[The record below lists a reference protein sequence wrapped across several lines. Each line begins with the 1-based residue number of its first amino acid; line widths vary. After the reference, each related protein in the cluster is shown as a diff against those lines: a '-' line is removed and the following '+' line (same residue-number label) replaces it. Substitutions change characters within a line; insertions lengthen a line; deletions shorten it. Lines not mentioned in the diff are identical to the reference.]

1 MRKAKDDRIKITTHH
16 FRISIEEEDD
26 DQDDKGEKTLRDL
39 VEVASALAERRISIK
54 IEADTETS
62 LATDSRNILDHPLS
76 QSHASTGDQKE
87 KSRESSSVPRFER
100 GLRTPR
106 GSVKRKED
114 DGFEEKPEI
123 DAFEGAGDSG
133 GSKVRD
139 DPGNRS
145 EIEEFEDASR
155 SGAAGQARIEGRGAE
170 TLVEAVVPIEDRPS
184 DAGIRPMTSAGR
196 NLAGF
201 HGGNLVD
208 LPSSRKHAAGATS
221 CRNASSNQRFAR
233 WPSSASHH
241 PSDAGYNRD
250 QLVKSD
256 DTVSFDKNDSKKAH
270 AAAKW
275 PDAFGTFQQVDAK
288 QARRFSSSDQA
299 KLRFWNF
306 METNDAE
313 SHAKLFEDASE
324 AAGSSKPLTED
335 GKKIPANQAE
345 QRFRDSDTEPKKTGP
360 KSSKETSSS
369 LQSEETAKVPVI
381 SKIQVEQSTMLA
393 YQTNVTPQTT
403 PLLIRRYLRTES
415 EKLSSLD
422 LGESLKK
429 QDSLGTENT
438 KLPSTSMDDASQ
450 VRSKRRQTLPTLDT
464 CQSPSKTPKTPSYG
478 DILSG
483 TSVNPIRRSS
493 IASAAICSSLVPSL
507 AGACP
512 VIPDCLLPA
521 GEESAATNDHPV
533 ESPAKTGGGL
543 RLKLPFLRLHIPE
556 HQHPTSWED
565 DSNGHH
571 SHTHHHDHHHHHHVF
586 PHFHVPTITF
596 TATGGDGE
604 SGRKFNFGIRRHSQ
618 TTLHRTDSMV
628 SLCYRSLASYI
639 TDDNLAGLQNFLENK
654 RVQVDDRDENGSTAL
669 ILAATKGK
677 IHIVRELINHGADVN
692 AEDGDNWTAL
702 LCAAKEGHTDVCLEL
717 LEHGA
722 DLEHR
727 DMGGWTALMWA
738 TYKGRSPT
746 VTMLLARG
754 ADVNAHGNFHI
765 SSLLWAAGRGYP
777 DIVKDLIAHGAKVNV
792 GDKYGTTAL
801 VWASRKGNVEIV
813 DTLLKAGANVDT
825 AGMYSWTALLVA
837 TLGNHVDVVLLL
849 LEHKPNVNA
858 LDKDGCTALAIAC
871 REGHHEIANALLNA
885 GAYVNIQDRAG
896 DTNLIHAVKGGHR
909 GVVESLLKKYA
920 DVDIAGKDKKTATYI
935 AVEKGNIPILKLLL
949 NANPDLEVATKDGD
963 TPLLRA
969 VRSRNAEIVQ
979 LLLDKKAKVSATDK
993 KGDTV
998 LHIAMRA
1005 RSKAIVEILLRNPKN
1020 SQLLYR
1026 PNRQGETPY
1035 NIDINHPKTILGQ
1048 IFGARR
1054 LNTNEDN
1061 ENMLGYDLYSSA
1073 LADILSEP
1081 SLSTPITVG
1090 LYAKWGS
1097 GKSFLL
1103 NKLREEM
1110 KNFARQWID
1119 PVFQFSFLLF
1129 VVVSHVSLL
1138 VGITIGLALQS
1149 WIVGLVCG
1157 ISLIVITY
1165 TFLILI
1171 WYANKRYD
1179 WYWPYNFTVAL
1190 TTKLNSLKLLLQV
1203 IFCHPPGGRV
1213 HDGVTAQPIKFY
1225 FTDQTRVGTTAAGEN
1240 AVVQM
1245 VGSLYD
1251 SIENDYGSL
1260 STRLYRAFR
1269 PKPDKSTTTW
1279 KWRHLCCLPYIVI
1292 FEFCFCSLLVG
1303 ISVLTVY
1310 LIDISSN
1317 EPTIER
1323 VTAHII
1329 MITVALILGVSI
1341 IANLYTW
1348 NRTLQALV
1356 FSQRRHL
1363 QRSISKLETLKSEG
1377 FIQTLRSEV
1386 SLMTEMVKC
1395 LDSFMAQQSRLVII
1409 VDGLDSCEQD
1419 KVLLVLD
1426 AIQALFSDNGYPFV
1440 VILAIDP
1447 HIIAKAVEVNSRRLF
1462 TESNIGG
1469 HDYLRNMVH
1478 LPFYLQNSGL
1488 RKVKI
1493 AQQTAQ
1499 HSRKT
1504 TWTEA
1509 EESVNYTAT
1518 STMHH
1523 SMSSRRLSTES
1534 GIMNSNEKL
1543 KPQSRKGSRKLRLS
1557 ESIASSIG
1565 SNLNRLG
1572 GAQDLNKML
1581 LTDDYFSD
1589 VNPRSMRRLMNVV
1602 YVTGRLLKAFQI
1614 DFNWY
1619 HLASWIN
1626 ITEQW
1631 PFRTSWLILH
1641 YDMYEDNLDDSMSLK
1656 SLYDKI
1662 RPQIPV
1668 LKEVQP
1674 LLEMDRDER
1683 KLDIFLTFHRSS
1695 LLVSDMKIFLPFT
1708 INLDPYI
1715 KKKIKEEQQSIEE
1728 ETGVGQYKQYTPWT
1742 MHNGGQEPWNAGRS
1756 GRAMKYTRTPSLQVP
1771 APVPATPSWCMQPS
1785 YDWQTPGWVSMPPME
1800 PTIKP
1805 LSATTTLPSEI
1816 LEIKLSSLTVNG
1828 VCDLID
1834 RIESL
1839 NPNQA
1844 PQYKNVIKENNIN
1857 GRVLLHCDLQELK
1870 RVLKMAF
1877 GDWELFR
1884 MVIASLR
1891 ELELSFFSTHEEG
1904 PRSVRFTVG
1913 SEQIQR
1919 KDHSLQTTSIRVP
1932 THIEKDKGTSR
1943 TDGPPRR
1950 DQTKQSIMEKQVT
1963 LEEQMICGALQT
1975 LNEEACEDVLDVP
1988 SSSVVPTD
1996 SLSGSTS
2003 AAAQDTD
2010 YVILQSNPLLHWVPV
2025 NDEPETSDDS
2035 SLEST
2040 VHLQRTNSQRSI
2052 ASQLST
2058 RSTCSFGRKDSKK
2071 AGSNA
2076 ASSRPASLF
2085 VSPPPSP
2092 RPAFRS
2098 KSTDENY
2105 VANNIPLRPTISTP
2119 IKKRRSTSTLNEEV
2133 VISVP
2138 VANSSLEKL
2147 SKLKDRL
2154 MGTLPTSP
2162 APGESEDESTPL
2174 VSELSTP
2181 THSQSDSVFKHDYS
2195 EENSSSVSSNKSL
2208 PRDGERSIDVDYP
2221 DTVSL
2226 MVRESSHVRF
2236 LSRQDAEEW
2245 DNPETPV

>member
-16 FRISIEEEDD
+16 FRISIEEEDEEN
-26 DQDDKGEKTLRDL
+26 KETENLSSRESTGA
-39 VEVASALAERRISIK
+39 ASALTERRISIK
-54 IEADTETS
+54 IEADPGILVTTGQNSGNTNPVDRPPSVLDSTKESVETTECK
-62 LATDSRNILDHPLS
+62 NGGI
-76 QSHASTGDQKE
+76 
-87 KSRESSSVPRFER
+87 RES
-100 GLRTPR
+100 
-106 GSVKRKED
+106 
-114 DGFEEKPEI
+114 EI
-123 DAFEGAGDSG
+123 S
-133 GSKVRD
+133 
-139 DPGNRS
+139 
-145 EIEEFEDASR
+145 
-155 SGAAGQARIEGRGAE
+155 AE
-170 TLVEAVVPIEDRPS
+170 
-184 DAGIRPMTSAGR
+184 
-196 NLAGF
+196 
-201 HGGNLVD
+201 
-208 LPSSRKHAAGATS
+208 
-221 CRNASSNQRFAR
+221 
-233 WPSSASHH
+233 
-241 PSDAGYNRD
+241 
-250 QLVKSD
+250 
-256 DTVSFDKNDSKKAH
+256 
-270 AAAKW
+270 
-275 PDAFGTFQQVDAK
+275 
-288 QARRFSSSDQA
+288 
-299 KLRFWNF
+299 
-306 METNDAE
+306 
-313 SHAKLFEDASE
+313 
-324 AAGSSKPLTED
+324 
-335 GKKIPANQAE
+335 
-345 QRFRDSDTEPKKTGP
+345 
-360 KSSKETSSS
+360 
-369 LQSEETAKVPVI
+369 
-381 SKIQVEQSTMLA
+381 
-393 YQTNVTPQTT
+393 
-403 PLLIRRYLRTES
+403 
-415 EKLSSLD
+415 
-422 LGESLKK
+422 
-429 QDSLGTENT
+429 
-438 KLPSTSMDDASQ
+438 
-450 VRSKRRQTLPTLDT
+450 
-464 CQSPSKTPKTPSYG
+464 SPSKTTEIEKEFDFAYEGSAERKERHNFEHTSYPGPKDPENKKIDGIENELEGQAGISNENLTVIAGNESLTASMTNAEQNLAPFHENFEVLCSTKYSVSG
-478 DILSG
+478 VANENINSIKKYDRGPNSGFVSSAEIPNYAFDATSKDRGQVVATSDEIPVPLNLRAPRSTTNDEEIQDTQQTVVYTRSIVRSDTTSQISSSSSFLRRHSTATLHPEIASPQKKQESFESERDTVERSKGAEEATAKRRLTLPMTNVDQISKDALKIPTYDDVLSG
-483 TSVNPIRRSS
+483 TVVNPIRRSS
-493 IASAAICSSLVPSL
+493 IANAAICSSLATSL
-507 AGACP
+507 ISACP
-512 VIPDCLLPA
+512 GIPTCLLPSGDENVA
-521 GEESAATNDHPV
+521 SQPIV
-533 ESPAKTGGGL
+533 ENVGKPGISGR

-556 HQHPTSWED
+556 HQPSAAWDDEED
-565 DSNGHH
+565 RHDH
-571 SHTHHHDHHHHHHVF
+571 SYFHHHHHHHHHVF
-586 PHFHVPTITF
+586 PYFHVPTITF
-596 TATGGDGE
+596 TASAADGE

-639 TDDNLAGLQNFLENK
+639 TDDNLAGLQNFLESK

-669 ILAATKGK
+669 IFAATKGK
-677 IHIVRELINHGADVN
+677 IHFVRELINHGADVN

-722 DLEHR
+722 ELEHR

-777 DIVKDLIAHGAKVNV
+777 DIVKDIIAHGAKVNV

-935 AVEKGNIPILKLLL
+935 AVEKGNISILKLLL
-949 NANPDLEVATKDGD
+949 NANPDLEIATKDGD

-998 LHIAMRA
+998 LHVAMRA

-1149 WIVGLVCG
+1149 WIVGLACG
-1157 ISLIVITY
+1157 ISLIFITY
-1165 TFLILI
+1165 AFLILI
-1171 WYANKRYD
+1171 WHANKRYD

-1203 IFCHPPGGRV
+1203 IFCHPPGGQV
-1213 HDGVTAQPIKFY
+1213 HDGVTVQPIKFY

-1251 SIENDYGSL
+1251 SIENDFGSL

-1317 EPTIER
+1317 EPTIEK

-1329 MITVALILGVSI
+1329 MITVALILAVSV

-1348 NRTLQALV
+1348 SRTLQALV

-1395 LDSFMAQQSRLVII
+1395 LDSFMAQQSRLVVI

-1488 RKVKI
+1488 RKVKV

-1499 HSRKT
+1499 HSKKT
-1504 TWTEA
+1504 AWTEA
-1509 EESVNYTAT
+1509 EESVNYTAS

-1523 SMSSRRLSTES
+1523 SVSNRRLSTES

-1641 YDMYEDNLDDSMSLK
+1641 YDMYEESLDDSMSLK

-1683 KLDIFLTFHRSS
+1683 KLDIFLTFHRAS

-1728 ETGVGQYKQYTPWT
+1728 ETGLGPYKQYNPWT
-1742 MHNGGQEPWNAGRS
+1742 MHGGTQEQWNANRTGLINRNVKL
-1756 GRAMKYTRTPSLQVP
+1756 ARTPSLQGS
-1771 APVPATPSWCMQPS
+1771 APVPSTSSWCMQPS
-1785 YDWQTPGWVSMPPME
+1785 FDWQTPPWVQMPPME
-1800 PTIKP
+1800 PVLKP

-1839 NPNQA
+1839 NHNQA

-1857 GRVLLHCDLQELK
+1857 GRVLLHCETQELK
-1870 RVLKMAF
+1870 KVLKMAF

-1884 MVIASLR
+1884 MVIVSLR
-1891 ELELSFFSTHEEG
+1891 ELELSSFSMHEEG
-1904 PRSVRFTVG
+1904 PRCVRFTVG

-1919 KDHSLQTTSIRVP
+1919 KDHTLPNNSIRVP
-1932 THIEKDKGTSR
+1932 VHVEKEKGTSR

-1950 DQTKQSIMEKQVT
+1950 EQTKQSIMEKQVT

-1988 SSSVVPTD
+1988 SPAVVPSD
-1996 SLSGSTS
+1996 SLPGTGATAS
-2003 AAAQDTD
+2003 QDTD
-2010 YVILQSNPLLHWVPV
+2010 FVILQSNPHLHWVPV

-2052 ASQLST
+2052 TSQLST
-2058 RSTCSFGRKDSKK
+2058 RSVCSFGRRNTRRD
-2071 AGSNA
+2071 AGNA
-2076 ASSRPASLF
+2076 NTSRPSSLF
-2085 VSPPPSP
+2085 MSPPPSP

-2105 VANNIPLRPTISTP
+2105 VANNIPLKPTISTP
-2119 IKKRRSTSTLNEEV
+2119 IKKLRSTSTLNEETV
-2133 VISVP
+2133 SVSVP
-2138 VANSSLEKL
+2138 NSNLEKL
-2147 SKLKDRL
+2147 TKLKDRL
-2154 MGTLPTSP
+2154 MGTLPASS

-2181 THSQSDSVFKHDYS
+2181 THSQSDSVFKHDSS
-2195 EENSSSVSSNKSL
+2195 EEHSSSISSNKSL
-2208 PRDGERSIDVDYP
+2208 PRDGERSVDIDYS

-2226 MVRESSHVRF
+2226 MVREPLHVRF

>member
-1 MRKAKDDRIKITTHH
+1 MSHLRAKNKSTTSDESTKQ
-16 FRISIEEEDD
+16 IS
-26 DQDDKGEKTLRDL
+26 KHGEY
-39 VEVASALAERRISIK
+39 RRI
-54 IEADTETS
+54 
-62 LATDSRNILDHPLS
+62 
-76 QSHASTGDQKE
+76 Q
-87 KSRESSSVPRFER
+87 F
-100 GLRTPR
+100 
-106 GSVKRKED
+106 
-114 DGFEEKPEI
+114 
-123 DAFEGAGDSG
+123 
-133 GSKVRD
+133 
-139 DPGNRS
+139 
-145 EIEEFEDASR
+145 
-155 SGAAGQARIEGRGAE
+155 
-170 TLVEAVVPIEDRPS
+170 TLLK
-184 DAGIRPMTSAGR
+184 GH
-196 NLAGF
+196 L
-201 HGGNLVD
+201 
-208 LPSSRKHAAGATS
+208 
-221 CRNASSNQRFAR
+221 
-233 WPSSASHH
+233 
-241 PSDAGYNRD
+241 
-250 QLVKSD
+250 
-256 DTVSFDKNDSKKAH
+256 
-270 AAAKW
+270 
-275 PDAFGTFQQVDAK
+275 
-288 QARRFSSSDQA
+288 
-299 KLRFWNF
+299 
-306 METNDAE
+306 
-313 SHAKLFEDASE
+313 
-324 AAGSSKPLTED
+324 
-335 GKKIPANQAE
+335 E
-345 QRFRDSDTEPKKTGP
+345 QR
-360 KSSKETSSS
+360 
-369 LQSEETAKVPVI
+369 
-381 SKIQVEQSTMLA
+381 
-393 YQTNVTPQTT
+393 
-403 PLLIRRYLRTES
+403 
-415 EKLSSLD
+415 
-422 LGESLKK
+422 
-429 QDSLGTENT
+429 
-438 KLPSTSMDDASQ
+438 
-450 VRSKRRQTLPTLDT
+450 
-464 CQSPSKTPKTPSYG
+464 
-478 DILSG
+478 
-483 TSVNPIRRSS
+483 
-493 IASAAICSSLVPSL
+493 
-507 AGACP
+507 
-512 VIPDCLLPA
+512 
-521 GEESAATNDHPV
+521 
-533 ESPAKTGGGL
+533 
-543 RLKLPFLRLHIPE
+543 LHE
-556 HQHPTSWED
+556 
-565 DSNGHH
+565 
-571 SHTHHHDHHHHHHVF
+571 
-586 PHFHVPTITF
+586 
-596 TATGGDGE
+596 
-604 SGRKFNFGIRRHSQ
+604 
-618 TTLHRTDSMV
+618 TLHRTDSMV

-639 TDDNLAGLQNFLENK
+639 TDDNLAGLQNFFENK

-677 IHIVRELINHGADVN
+677 IHFVRELINHGADIN

-722 DLEHR
+722 ELEHR

-896 DTNLIHAVKGGHR
+896 DTNLIHAVKGGQR

-949 NANPDLEVATKDGD
+949 NANPDLEIATKDGD

-1129 VVVSHVSLL
+1129 VVISHVSLL

-1157 ISLIVITY
+1157 ISLIFITY
-1165 TFLILI
+1165 TFLILV

-1203 IFCHPPGGRV
+1203 IFCHPPGSQV
-1213 HDGVTAQPIKFY
+1213 HDGVTVQPIKFY

-1251 SIENDYGSL
+1251 SIENDFGSL

-1310 LIDISSN
+1310 LIDISSS

-1329 MITVALILGVSI
+1329 MITVALILAVSV

-1348 NRTLQALV
+1348 SRTLQALV

-1395 LDSFMAQQSRLVII
+1395 LDSFMAQQSRLVVV

-1488 RKVKI
+1488 RKVKV

-1509 EESVNYTAT
+1509 EESVNYTAA

-1523 SMSSRRLSTES
+1523 SVSNRRLSTES

-1641 YDMYEDNLDDSMSLK
+1641 YDMYEESLDDSMSLK

-1728 ETGVGQYKQYTPWT
+1728 ETGLGPYKQYSPWT
-1742 MHNGGQEPWNAGRS
+1742 MPGGNHEQWNASRTGLINRT
-1756 GRAMKYTRTPSLQVP
+1756 MKLARTPSVQGH
-1771 APVPATPSWCMQPS
+1771 APVPSTSSWCIQPPS
-1785 YDWQTPGWVSMPPME
+1785 FDWQTPPWVQIPPME
-1800 PTIKP
+1800 PSLKP

-1839 NPNQA
+1839 NHNQA

-1857 GRVLLHCDLQELK
+1857 GRVLLHCELQELK
-1870 RVLKMAF
+1870 KVLKMAF

-1884 MVIASLR
+1884 MVVVSLR
-1891 ELELSFFSTHEEG
+1891 ELELSSFSTHEEG

-1919 KDHSLQTTSIRVP
+1919 KDHALQCNSIRVP
-1932 THIEKDKGTSR
+1932 VHVEKEKGTSR

-1950 DQTKQSIMEKQVT
+1950 DQAKQSIMEKQFQVT

-1988 SSSVVPTD
+1988 SPAVVPSD
-1996 SLSGSTS
+1996 SLPGFGT

-2052 ASQLST
+2052 TSQLST
-2058 RSTCSFGRKDSKK
+2058 RSVCSFGRRDPKK
-2071 AGSNA
+2071 GGGNA
-2076 ASSRPASLF
+2076 NTSRPSSLF

-2105 VANNIPLRPTISTP
+2105 VANNIPLKPTISSPT
-2119 IKKRRSTSTLNEEV
+2119 KKRRSTSTLNEEI
-2133 VISVP
+2133 VISVSVP
-2138 VANSSLEKL
+2138 TSSLEKL
-2147 SKLKDRL
+2147 TKLKDRL
-2154 MGTLPTSP
+2154 MGTLPASSG
-2162 APGESEDESTPL
+2162 PGESEDESTPL

-2181 THSQSDSVFKHDYS
+2181 THSQSDSVFKHDCS
-2195 EENSSSVSSNKSL
+2195 EENSSSISSNKSI
-2208 PRDGERSIDVDYP
+2208 PRDGERSVDVDYS

-2226 MVRESSHVRF
+2226 MVREPSHVRF
-2236 LSRQDAEEW
+2236 LSRQDAKEW

>member
-16 FRISIEEEDD
+16 FRISIEEEEEENEGN
-26 DQDDKGEKTLRDL
+26 KETKNLTA
-39 VEVASALAERRISIK
+39 VESAGAISASTERRISIT
-54 IEADTETS
+54 IEAESDILITPGQDSEGTNLPGS
-62 LATDSRNILDHPLS
+62 LKPVENQTRDCRDAEGSGERKTLEENS
-76 QSHASTGDQKE
+76 AGSTKVQKRLCIE
-87 KSRESSSVPRFER
+87 SRESSEQSQDN
-100 GLRTPR
+100 GLPQKNGNNGEAWSCYGYRK
-106 GSVKRKED
+106 GSEPEVK
-114 DGFEEKPEI
+114 EI
-123 DAFEGAGDSG
+123 G
-133 GSKVRD
+133 
-139 DPGNRS
+139 
-145 EIEEFEDASR
+145 EIEASGLPDDSER
-155 SGAAGQARIEGRGAE
+155 HEGTEKKTKGDQLEGQACTCDENPTVITGNAGL
-170 TLVEAVVPIEDRPS
+170 TTSMTNVEQ
-184 DAGIRPMTSAGR
+184 
-196 NLAGF
+196 NLAAF
-201 HGGNLVD
+201 HVNFGVLCSTKYSVSAVANENRNSIKKLDRG
-208 LPSSRKHAAGATS
+208 PSSG
-221 CRNASSNQRFAR
+221 
-233 WPSSASHH
+233 
-241 PSDAGYNRD
+241 
-250 QLVKSD
+250 V
-256 DTVSFDKNDSKKAH
+256 V
-270 AAAKW
+270 
-275 PDAFGTFQQVDAK
+275 
-288 QARRFSSSDQA
+288 
-299 KLRFWNF
+299 
-306 METNDAE
+306 
-313 SHAKLFEDASE
+313 
-324 AAGSSKPLTED
+324 PLTEASNCGAD
-335 GKKIPANQAE
+335 GMDVNDEIPKSLDSTGTDESKKDLRSTLQMNLLDLPRIPHLEA
-345 QRFRDSDTEPKKTGP
+345 
-360 KSSKETSSS
+360 SSKEMPGDSQTSCVRIDVET
-369 LQSEETAKVPVI
+369 LKGVEEAIGEGTLPFNTLGDVQNKPTRRLSA
-381 SKIQVEQSTMLA
+381 S
-393 YQTNVTPQTT
+393 
-403 PLLIRRYLRTES
+403 PLLLRRFFKAS
-415 EKLSSLD
+415 NSLS
-422 LGESLKK
+422 
-429 QDSLGTENT
+429 Q
-438 KLPSTSMDDASQ
+438 
-450 VRSKRRQTLPTLDT
+450 
-464 CQSPSKTPKTPSYG
+464 QSPSLDRQSPSLSRQSSSIERSAKINIESPKGVEEATSRRRLTLPMANVDQISQEGLKTPTYE
-478 DILSG
+478 DVLSG
-483 TSVNPIRRSS
+483 TTVNPIRRSS
-493 IASAAICSSLVPSL
+493 IASAAICSSLATSL
-507 AGACP
+507 VSACP
-512 VIPDCLLPA
+512 GIPNCLLP
-521 GEESAATNDHPV
+521 SNDEHSTV
-533 ESPAKTGGGL
+533 NENCGKGGL
-543 RLKLPFLRLHIPE
+543 KLKLPFLRLHIPE
-556 HQHPTSWED
+556 HQSSTGWNDED
-565 DSNGHH
+565 DREDRH
-571 SHTHHHDHHHHHHVF
+571 SYYHHHHHHHHHHAF
-586 PHFHVPTITF
+586 PYFHVPTITF
-596 TATGGDGE
+596 TASAADGE
-604 SGRKFNFGIRRHSQ
+604 TGRKFNFGIRKHSQ

-639 TDDNLAGLQNFLENK
+639 TDDNLAGLQNFLESK
-654 RVQVDDRDENGSTAL
+654 RVLVDDRDENGSTAL
-669 ILAATKGK
+669 ILASTKGK
-677 IHIVRELINHGADVN
+677 IHFVRELINHGADVN

-722 DLEHR
+722 ELEHR

-765 SSLLWAAGRGYP
+765 PSLLWAAGRGYP

-813 DTLLKAGANVDT
+813 DTFLKAGANVDT

-849 LEHKPNVNA
+849 LEYKPNVNA

-949 NANPDLEVATKDGD
+949 NANPDLEIATKDGD

-1129 VVVSHVSLL
+1129 VVISHVSLL
-1138 VGITIGLALQS
+1138 AGITIGLALQS
-1149 WIVGLVCG
+1149 CVVGLVFG
-1157 ISLIVITY
+1157 ICLIFIMY
-1165 TFLILI
+1165 AFLILI

-1203 IFCHPPGGRV
+1203 IFCHPPGGQV
-1213 HDGVTAQPIKFY
+1213 HDSVTVQPIKFY

-1251 SIENDYGSL
+1251 SIENDFGSL

-1317 EPTIER
+1317 EKTIEEGA
-1323 VTAHII
+1323 AHII
-1329 MITVALILGVSI
+1329 MITVALILAVSV

-1348 NRTLQALV
+1348 SRTLQALV

-1386 SLMTEMVKC
+1386 GLMTDMVKC
-1395 LDSFMAQQSRLVII
+1395 LDSFMAQQSRLVVI

-1488 RKVKI
+1488 RKVKV

-1504 TWTEA
+1504 AWTEA

-1523 SMSSRRLSTES
+1523 SVSNRRLSTES

-1641 YDMYEDNLDDSMSLK
+1641 YDMYEESLDDTMSLK

-1695 LLVSDMKIFLPFT
+1695 LLISDMKIFLPFT

-1728 ETGVGQYKQYTPWT
+1728 EAGLVPYKQYSPWT
-1742 MHNGGQEPWNAGRS
+1742 MHGGGQDQWNTSKTASTNRT
-1756 GRAMKYTRTPSLQVP
+1756 MKLTKIPSLQGYAP
-1771 APVPATPSWCMQPS
+1771 PVPSTASWYMPPSF
-1785 YDWQTPGWVSMPPME
+1785 DWQTPPWVQAPPME

-1816 LEIKLSSLTVNG
+1816 LEMRLSSLSVNG

-1839 NPNQA
+1839 NHNQA

-1857 GRVLLHCDLQELK
+1857 GRVLLHCDIQELK
-1870 RVLKMAF
+1870 KVLKMAF

-1891 ELELSFFSTHEEG
+1891 ELELSSFTTHEEG

-1919 KDHSLQTTSIRVP
+1919 KDLPLQSNSVRVP
-1932 THIEKDKGTSR
+1932 VLAEKEKGISR

-1950 DQTKQSIMEKQVT
+1950 EQTKQSIMEKQVT

-1988 SSSVVPTD
+1988 SPAVVPTD
-1996 SLSGSTS
+1996 SLSGVGPATP
-2003 AAAQDTD
+2003 QDTE

-2058 RSTCSFGRKDSKK
+2058 RSVCSFGHKGPRKD
-2071 AGSNA
+2071 GGNA
-2076 ASSRPASLF
+2076 NSSRPSSLF

-2105 VANNIPLRPTISTP
+2105 ATNNIPLKPTISTP
-2119 IKKRRSTSTLNEEV
+2119 IRKRRSTSTLNEDIAV
-2133 VISVP
+2133 STSVP
-2138 VANSSLEKL
+2138 NSSLEKL
-2147 SKLKDRL
+2147 TKLKDRL
-2154 MGTLPTSP
+2154 MGTLPTSS

-2181 THSQSDSVFKHDYS
+2181 THSQSDSVFKHDCS
-2195 EENSSSVSSNKSL
+2195 EENSSSISSNKSL
-2208 PRDGERSIDVDYP
+2208 PRDGERCADVDYS

-2226 MVRESSHVRF
+2226 MVREQSLNMRF

>member
-1 MRKAKDDRIKITTHH
+1 MRKAKDGRVRIAAAF
-16 FRISIEEEDD
+16 FRNSFDQEDD
-26 DQDDKGEKTLRDL
+26 EEKEDKATLTKESEKTLSDGDSTKPGEKTS
-39 VEVASALAERRISIK
+39 VTNAEIYSKLAAPDPE
-54 IEADTETS
+54 
-62 LATDSRNILDHPLS
+62 LATTTLYMKDRTFKRL
-76 QSHASTGDQKE
+76 
-87 KSRESSSVPRFER
+87 KSSKKTSSSNNVDEHAVSSFDNAKEVYNNKDGNVISKFKMRRLTVPI
-100 GLRTPR
+100 T
-106 GSVKRKED
+106 
-114 DGFEEKPEI
+114 
-123 DAFEGAGDSG
+123 DSG
-133 GSKVRD
+133 GAFSAPKHENVVAKEM
-139 DPGNRS
+139 S
-145 EIEEFEDASR
+145 S
-155 SGAAGQARIEGRGAE
+155 ARLQSSSIG
-170 TLVEAVVPIEDRPS
+170 DRPLS
-184 DAGIRPMTSAGR
+184 SHMKPTIVDRSKLSQLTPDFLEPPSGSSEYFHLSERPTSTKECLDVEKTR
-196 NLAGF
+196 
-201 HGGNLVD
+201 
-208 LPSSRKHAAGATS
+208 
-221 CRNASSNQRFAR
+221 
-233 WPSSASHH
+233 
-241 PSDAGYNRD
+241 
-250 QLVKSD
+250 
-256 DTVSFDKNDSKKAH
+256 DTVPQSSLTAAVRNSFD
-270 AAAKW
+270 
-275 PDAFGTFQQVDAK
+275 
-288 QARRFSSSDQA
+288 
-299 KLRFWNF
+299 
-306 METNDAE
+306 E
-313 SHAKLFEDASE
+313 
-324 AAGSSKPLTED
+324 
-335 GKKIPANQAE
+335 
-345 QRFRDSDTEPKKTGP
+345 
-360 KSSKETSSS
+360 KSSKCGERRLTLPMTNSD
-369 LQSEETAKVPVI
+369 LN
-381 SKIQVEQSTMLA
+381 QSTLHNPA
-393 YQTNVTPQTT
+393 
-403 PLLIRRYLRTES
+403 TE
-415 EKLSSLD
+415 
-422 LGESLKK
+422 
-429 QDSLGTENT
+429 
-438 KLPSTSMDDASQ
+438 ASQ
-450 VRSKRRQTLPTLDT
+450 KSSTFDN
-464 CQSPSKTPKTPSYG
+464 
-478 DILSG
+478 ILAG
-483 TSVNPIRRSS
+483 TSVNPIRKSS
-493 IASAAICSSLVPSL
+493 IANAAICSSLAPSL
-507 AGACP
+507 LGA
-512 VIPDCLLPA
+512 IPGVPNSLLPN
-521 GEESAATNDHPV
+521 GDYNLQRSATLSNLSTTTTISDDI
-533 ESPAKTGGGL
+533 SIGRTRRGL
-543 RLKLPFLRLHIPE
+543 RSFLRLHIPE
-556 HQHPTSWED
+556 LHPATWHD
-565 DSNGHH
+565 DEGY
-571 SHTHHHDHHHHHHVF
+571 HHHLHNHHHHHHHHVF
-586 PHFHVPTITF
+586 SHIHVPTITF
-596 TATGGDGE
+596 TAPATDGI
-604 SGRKFNFGIRRHSQ
+604 GRKFNFAIRRHSQ
-618 TTLHRTDSMV
+618 ATLHRTDSMV

-639 TDDNLAGLQNFLENK
+639 TDDNLAGLQSFLENK

-677 IHIVRELINHGADVN
+677 IHFIRELINHGADVN
-692 AEDGDNWTAL
+692 AEDADNWTAL
-702 LCAAKEGHTDVCLEL
+702 LCAAKEGYTEICLEL

-738 TYKGRSPT
+738 TYKGKSAT
-746 VTMLLARG
+746 VTMLLGRG

-765 SSLLWAAGRGYP
+765 SSLVWAAGRGNT
-777 DIVKDLIAHGAKVNV
+777 DIVKDLIAHGSKVNV

-801 VWASRKGNVEIV
+801 IWASRKGCVEIV
-813 DTLLKAGANVDT
+813 DILLKAGANVDT
-825 AGMYSWTALLVA
+825 AGMYSWTALIVA
-837 TLGNHVDVVLLL
+837 TLGNHVEVVSLL

-885 GAYVNIQDRAG
+885 GAYVNIQDRTG

-949 NANPDLEVATKDGD
+949 NANPDLEIATKDGD

-1035 NIDINHPKTILGQ
+1035 NIDVNHPKTMLGQ

-1119 PVFQFSFLLF
+1119 PVFQFSSLLF
-1129 VVVSHVSLL
+1129 LVIAHISLL
-1138 VGITIGLALQS
+1138 VGVTLGLALQS
-1149 WIVGLVCG
+1149 WIIGLSSG
-1157 ISLIVITY
+1157 ISLLIIVYI
-1165 TFLILI
+1165 FLILV

-1179 WYWPYNFTVAL
+1179 WYWPYNLTVDL
-1190 TTKLNSLKLLLQV
+1190 TTKMNALKLLLQV
-1203 IFCHPPGGRV
+1203 IFCHPPGSQC
-1213 HDGVTAQPIKFY
+1213 HDGIAVQPIKFY

-1260 STRLYRAFR
+1260 STRLFRAFR

-1279 KWRHLCCLPYIVI
+1279 KWRRLCCLPYVVI
-1292 FEFCFCSLLVG
+1292 FEFCLCSLLVG
-1303 ISVLTVY
+1303 ISILTVY
-1310 LIDISSN
+1310 LIDISNDKS
-1317 EPTIER
+1317 TIEH

-1329 MITVALILGVSI
+1329 MISIALVLAISI

-1348 NRTLQALV
+1348 SRTLQALV

-1363 QRSISKLETLKSEG
+1363 QRSIAKLETLKSEG
-1377 FIQTLRSEV
+1377 FIQTLKSEV
-1386 SLMTEMVKC
+1386 NLMTEMVKC
-1395 LDSFMAQQSRLVII
+1395 LDSFMAQQSRLVVI

-1447 HIIAKAVEVNSRRLF
+1447 HIISKAVEINSRRLF
-1462 TESNIGG
+1462 SESNIGG

-1488 RKVKI
+1488 RKVKV

-1499 HSRKT
+1499 HYKKT
-1504 TWTEA
+1504 AWTEA

-1523 SMSSRRLSTES
+1523 SVSSRRLSAES
-1534 GIMNSNEKL
+1534 AIMNSNEKL
-1543 KPQSRKGSRKLRLS
+1543 KPQTRKGSRKMRLS

-1641 YDMYEDNLDDSMSLK
+1641 YDIYEESLDDNMSLK
-1656 SLYDKI
+1656 SLYDKV

-1674 LLEMDRDER
+1674 LLEIDRDER
-1683 KLDIFLTFHRSS
+1683 KLDVFLTFHRSS
-1695 LLVSDMKIFLPFT
+1695 LLISDMKIFLPFT

-1728 ETGVGQYKQYTPWT
+1728 DASLFHKQSSAWHGHGVPTDQWTSQRGMSNRHMRLAKQ
-1742 MHNGGQEPWNAGRS
+1742 S
-1756 GRAMKYTRTPSLQVP
+1756 SLQGSVP
-1771 APVPATPSWCMQPS
+1771 PTPSWTYQPNFE
-1785 YDWQTPGWVSMPPME
+1785 WQTPPTWMQMPSIEPMS
-1800 PTIKP
+1800 KP
-1805 LSATTTLPSEI
+1805 LSATTTLPPEI
-1816 LEIKLSSLTVNG
+1816 LELKLSSLSVNG

-1834 RIESL
+1834 KIESL
-1839 NPNQA
+1839 NSIQA
-1844 PQYKNVIKENNIN
+1844 PIYKQAVKDNNIN

-1870 RVLKMAF
+1870 KVFKMTF

-1884 MVIASLR
+1884 MVIVSLR
-1891 ELELSFFSTHEEG
+1891 EMELSSFTYEEG

-1913 SEQIQR
+1913 SEQIR
-1919 KDHSLQTTSIRVP
+1919 K
-1932 THIEKDKGTSR
+1932 EKEKGTSR
-1943 TDGPPRR
+1943 TDGSTRR
-1950 DQTKQSIMEKQVT
+1950 DQNKQSIMEKQFQVT

-1988 SSSVVPTD
+1988 SPAVAPTD
-1996 SLSGSTS
+1996 SLSSGPVISVH
-2003 AAAQDTD
+2003 DTE
-2010 YVILQSNPLLHWVPV
+2010 YVLLQANPLLHWVPV
-2025 NDEPETSDDS
+2025 NDDPGSSDDS
-2035 SLEST
+2035 SHDST
-2040 VHLQRTNSQRSI
+2040 VFLQRTNSQRSVT
-2052 ASQLST
+2052 SQRSTKSACSHKAVKRSSSNIST
-2058 RSTCSFGRKDSKK
+2058 RPS
-2071 AGSNA
+2071 
-2076 ASSRPASLF
+2076 SLF
-2085 VSPPPSP
+2085 VSPPASP
-2092 RPAFRS
+2092 KPAIRS
-2098 KSTDENY
+2098 KSTDERCMGNK
-2105 VANNIPLRPTISTP
+2105 ISPRITSVST
-2119 IKKRRSTSTLNEEV
+2119 KRRSSLTLNDEV

-2138 VANSSLEKL
+2138 TSSLEKL

-2154 MGTLPTSP
+2154 ISTTPITKSP
-2162 APGESEDESTPL
+2162 APGGESDDESTPL

-2181 THSQSDSVFKHDYS
+2181 THSQSDSVFRHDCS
-2195 EENSSSVSSNKSL
+2195 AENSSPSSNRSL
-2208 PRDGERSIDVDYP
+2208 PRDGERRVDLDYS
-2221 DTVSL
+2221 DIVSL
-2226 MVRESSHVRF
+2226 VICESSNTQSP
-2236 LSRQDAEEW
+2236 SRRDSKVW
-2245 DNPETPV
+2245 DDTETPV

>member
-1 MRKAKDDRIKITTHH
+1 MW
-16 FRISIEEEDD
+16 
-26 DQDDKGEKTLRDL
+26 L
-39 VEVASALAERRISIK
+39 
-54 IEADTETS
+54 
-62 LATDSRNILDHPLS
+62 
-76 QSHASTGDQKE
+76 
-87 KSRESSSVPRFER
+87 
-100 GLRTPR
+100 
-106 GSVKRKED
+106 
-114 DGFEEKPEI
+114 
-123 DAFEGAGDSG
+123 
-133 GSKVRD
+133 
-139 DPGNRS
+139 
-145 EIEEFEDASR
+145 
-155 SGAAGQARIEGRGAE
+155 
-170 TLVEAVVPIEDRPS
+170 
-184 DAGIRPMTSAGR
+184 
-196 NLAGF
+196 
-201 HGGNLVD
+201 
-208 LPSSRKHAAGATS
+208 
-221 CRNASSNQRFAR
+221 
-233 WPSSASHH
+233 
-241 PSDAGYNRD
+241 
-250 QLVKSD
+250 
-256 DTVSFDKNDSKKAH
+256 
-270 AAAKW
+270 
-275 PDAFGTFQQVDAK
+275 TF
-288 QARRFSSSDQA
+288 
-299 KLRFWNF
+299 
-306 METNDAE
+306 
-313 SHAKLFEDASE
+313 
-324 AAGSSKPLTED
+324 
-335 GKKIPANQAE
+335 
-345 QRFRDSDTEPKKTGP
+345 DSD
-360 KSSKETSSS
+360 
-369 LQSEETAKVPVI
+369 
-381 SKIQVEQSTMLA
+381 
-393 YQTNVTPQTT
+393 
-403 PLLIRRYLRTES
+403 
-415 EKLSSLD
+415 
-422 LGESLKK
+422 
-429 QDSLGTENT
+429 
-438 KLPSTSMDDASQ
+438 
-450 VRSKRRQTLPTLDT
+450 
-464 CQSPSKTPKTPSYG
+464 
-478 DILSG
+478 
-483 TSVNPIRRSS
+483 
-493 IASAAICSSLVPSL
+493 
-507 AGACP
+507 
-512 VIPDCLLPA
+512 
-521 GEESAATNDHPV
+521 
-533 ESPAKTGGGL
+533 
-543 RLKLPFLRLHIPE
+543 
-556 HQHPTSWED
+556 
-565 DSNGHH
+565 SNW
-571 SHTHHHDHHHHHHVF
+571 
-586 PHFHVPTITF
+586 
-596 TATGGDGE
+596 
-604 SGRKFNFGIRRHSQ
+604 
-618 TTLHRTDSMV
+618 TLHRTDSMV
-628 SLCYRSLASYI
+628 SLCYRSLTSYI

-669 ILAATKGK
+669 ILAASKGR
-677 IHIVRELINHGADVN
+677 IHFVRELVNHGADVN

-825 AGMYSWTALLVA
+825 AGMVSTIDNYIHFYLITLQYS
-837 TLGNHVDVVLLL
+837 
-849 LEHKPNVNA
+849 
-858 LDKDGCTALAIAC
+858 KDGCTALALAC

-896 DTNLIHAVKGGHR
+896 DTNLIHAVKAGHR

-949 NANPDLEVATKDGD
+949 NANPDLEIATKDGD

-969 VRSRNAEIVQ
+969 VRSRNGEIVQ

-1035 NIDINHPKTILGQ
+1035 NIDINHPKTIIGQ

-1103 NKLREEM
+1103 NKLKEEM

-1149 WIVGLVCG
+1149 WIAGLACG
-1157 ISLIVITY
+1157 ISLIITTY
-1165 TFLILI
+1165 AFLILI

-1203 IFCHPPGGRV
+1203 IFCHPPGTRV
-1213 HDGVTAQPIKFY
+1213 HDDVTVQPIKFY
-1225 FTDQTRVGTTAAGEN
+1225 FTDQTRVGTTSAGEN
-1240 AVVQM
+1240 AVVRM

-1329 MITVALILGVSI
+1329 MITVVLILGVSV

-1395 LDSFMAQQSRLVII
+1395 LDSFMTQQSRLVII

-1523 SMSSRRLSTES
+1523 SVSNRRLSTES
-1534 GIMNSNEKL
+1534 GIMNSTEKL

-1641 YDMYEDNLDDSMSLK
+1641 YDMYEDSLDDSMSLK

-1695 LLVSDMKIFLPFT
+1695 LLISDMKIFLPFT

-1715 KKKIKEEQQSIEE
+1715 KKKIKEEQQTIEE
-1728 ETGVGQYKQYTPWT
+1728 ETGLGPYKQYSPWT
-1742 MHNGGQEPWNAGRS
+1742 MNTNSQEQWSAARPGYTNRNMKLI
-1756 GRAMKYTRTPSLQVP
+1756 RAPSLQGP
-1771 APVPATPSWCMQPS
+1771 APPQVSATPSWCVQPS
-1785 YDWQTPGWVSMPPME
+1785 YDWQAPPWVQMPPME
-1800 PTIKP
+1800 PPTIQP
-1805 LSATTTLPSEI
+1805 ALSATTTLPSEI
-1816 LEIKLSSLTVNG
+1816 LEIRLSSLTVNG
-1828 VCDLID
+1828 VCDLLD
-1834 RIESL
+1834 RIDSL
-1839 NPNQA
+1839 SPNQA
-1844 PQYKNVIKENNIN
+1844 PQYKNVIKDNNIN
-1857 GRVLLHCDLQELK
+1857 GRVLLHCDLHELK
-1870 RVLKMAF
+1870 KVLKMTF

-1884 MVIASLR
+1884 MVVASLR
-1891 ELELSFFSTHEEG
+1891 ELELSSFSTHEEG
-1904 PRSVRFTVG
+1904 SRSVRFTVG

-1919 KDHSLQTTSIRVP
+1919 KDHTLQTTSIRVP
-1932 THIEKDKGTSR
+1932 THVEKEKGTSR
-1943 TDGPPRR
+1943 TDGAPRR
-1950 DQTKQSIMEKQVT
+1950 DQIKQSIMEKQVT

-1988 SSSVVPTD
+1988 SPAVVPTD
-1996 SLSGSTS
+1996 SHSGSTS
-2003 AAAQDTD
+2003 TGAQDTD

-2025 NDEPETSDDS
+2025 NEEPETSDDS

-2040 VHLQRTNSQRSI
+2040 IHLQRTNSQRSI
-2052 ASQLST
+2052 TSQLST
-2058 RSTCSFGRKDSKK
+2058 RSACSYGRKDPRK
-2071 AGSNA
+2071 GGGNA
-2076 ASSRPASLF
+2076 NSSRPASLF

-2105 VANNIPLRPTISTP
+2105 VSNSIPLKPTISTA
-2119 IKKRRSTSTLNEEV
+2119 IKKRRSTSTLNEEI

-2138 VANSSLEKL
+2138 VPNTSLEKL
-2147 SKLKDRL
+2147 GKLKDRL
-2154 MGTLPTSP
+2154 MGTLPASP

-2181 THSQSDSVFKHDYS
+2181 THSQSDSVFRHDCS

-2208 PRDGERSIDVDYP
+2208 PRDGERYVDVDYP
-2221 DTVSL
+2221 DTVCL
-2226 MVRESSHVRF
+2226 MVRETTHPRF

-2245 DNPETPV
+2245 DNNPETPV

>member
-1 MRKAKDDRIKITTHH
+1 
-16 FRISIEEEDD
+16 
-26 DQDDKGEKTLRDL
+26 
-39 VEVASALAERRISIK
+39 
-54 IEADTETS
+54 
-62 LATDSRNILDHPLS
+62 
-76 QSHASTGDQKE
+76 
-87 KSRESSSVPRFER
+87 
-100 GLRTPR
+100 
-106 GSVKRKED
+106 
-114 DGFEEKPEI
+114 
-123 DAFEGAGDSG
+123 
-133 GSKVRD
+133 
-139 DPGNRS
+139 
-145 EIEEFEDASR
+145 
-155 SGAAGQARIEGRGAE
+155 
-170 TLVEAVVPIEDRPS
+170 
-184 DAGIRPMTSAGR
+184 
-196 NLAGF
+196 
-201 HGGNLVD
+201 
-208 LPSSRKHAAGATS
+208 
-221 CRNASSNQRFAR
+221 
-233 WPSSASHH
+233 
-241 PSDAGYNRD
+241 
-250 QLVKSD
+250 
-256 DTVSFDKNDSKKAH
+256 
-270 AAAKW
+270 
-275 PDAFGTFQQVDAK
+275 
-288 QARRFSSSDQA
+288 
-299 KLRFWNF
+299 
-306 METNDAE
+306 
-313 SHAKLFEDASE
+313 
-324 AAGSSKPLTED
+324 
-335 GKKIPANQAE
+335 
-345 QRFRDSDTEPKKTGP
+345 
-360 KSSKETSSS
+360 
-369 LQSEETAKVPVI
+369 
-381 SKIQVEQSTMLA
+381 
-393 YQTNVTPQTT
+393 
-403 PLLIRRYLRTES
+403 
-415 EKLSSLD
+415 
-422 LGESLKK
+422 
-429 QDSLGTENT
+429 
-438 KLPSTSMDDASQ
+438 
-450 VRSKRRQTLPTLDT
+450 
-464 CQSPSKTPKTPSYG
+464 
-478 DILSG
+478 
-483 TSVNPIRRSS
+483 
-493 IASAAICSSLVPSL
+493 
-507 AGACP
+507 
-512 VIPDCLLPA
+512 
-521 GEESAATNDHPV
+521 
-533 ESPAKTGGGL
+533 
-543 RLKLPFLRLHIPE
+543 
-556 HQHPTSWED
+556 
-565 DSNGHH
+565 
-571 SHTHHHDHHHHHHVF
+571 
-586 PHFHVPTITF
+586 
-596 TATGGDGE
+596 
-604 SGRKFNFGIRRHSQ
+604 
-618 TTLHRTDSMV
+618 MV

-669 ILAATKGK
+669 ILAAIKGK
-677 IHIVRELINHGADVN
+677 IHFVRELINHGADVN
-692 AEDGDNWTAL
+692 VEDGDNWTAL

-727 DMGGWTALMWA
+727 DMGGWTSLMWA
-738 TYKGRSPT
+738 TYKGRSAT

-837 TLGNHVDVVLLL
+837 TLGNHVEVVLLL

-935 AVEKGNIPILKLLL
+935 AVEKGNIAILKLLL
-949 NANPDLEVATKDGD
+949 NANPDLEIATKDGD

-1035 NIDINHPKTILGQ
+1035 NIDINHPKAILGQ

-1119 PVFQFSFLLF
+1119 PVFQFSSLLF
-1129 VVVSHVSLL
+1129 IVVTHVSLL
-1138 VGITIGLALQS
+1138 VGVTIGLALQS
-1149 WIVGLVCG
+1149 WIVGLACG
-1157 ISLIVITY
+1157 INLIFTVY
-1165 TFLILI
+1165 AFLVLV

-1190 TTKLNSLKLLLQV
+1190 TGKLNSLKLLLQV
-1203 IFCHPPGGRV
+1203 IFCHPPGGQV
-1213 HDGVTAQPIKFY
+1213 HDGVTVQPIKFY

-1251 SIENDYGSL
+1251 SIENDFGSL

-1317 EPTIER
+1317 ESTIEKF
-1323 VTAHII
+1323 TAHII
-1329 MITVALILGVSI
+1329 MITVALILAVSV

-1348 NRTLQALV
+1348 SRTLQALV

-1386 SLMTEMVKC
+1386 NLMTEMVKC
-1395 LDSFMAQQSRLVII
+1395 LDSFMAQQSRLVVV

-1488 RKVKI
+1488 RKVKV

-1499 HSRKT
+1499 HSKKT
-1504 TWTEA
+1504 AWTEA

-1523 SMSSRRLSTES
+1523 SVSNRRLSTES

-1543 KPQSRKGSRKLRLS
+1543 KPQTRKGSRKLRLS

-1641 YDMYEDNLDDSMSLK
+1641 YDMFEESLDDSMSLK
-1656 SLYDKI
+1656 SLYDKV

-1668 LKEVQP
+1668 LKDVQP

-1683 KLDIFLTFHRSS
+1683 KLDVFLTFHRSS

-1728 ETGVGQYKQYTPWT
+1728 DIGLGTYKQY
-1742 MHNGGQEPWNAGRS
+1742 NPWNAPGMGQDQWNTSRAPMS
-1756 GRAMKYTRTPSLQVP
+1756 GRHVKVSRTPSLQGSQYG
-1771 APVPATPSWCMQPS
+1771 PVQPTPSWTVQPS
-1785 YDWQTPGWVSMPPME
+1785 FEWRNPPWMALPPME
-1800 PTIKP
+1800 PISKP
-1805 LSATTTLPSEI
+1805 LVATSTLPSEI
-1816 LEIKLSSLTVNG
+1816 LETKLSSLTVNG

-1839 NPNQA
+1839 NPNLMS
-1844 PQYKNVIKENNIN
+1844 QYKSIVKDNNIN
-1857 GRVLLHCDLQELK
+1857 GRVLLHCDMQDLK
-1870 RVLKMAF
+1870 KVLKMAF

-1884 MVIASLR
+1884 MVIVSLR
-1891 ELELSFFSTHEEG
+1891 EMELSSFAMHEEG
-1904 PRSVRFTVG
+1904 SRSVRFTVG
-1913 SEQIQR
+1913 SEQILR
-1919 KDHSLQTTSIRVP
+1919 KEHNMQNSSIRVP
-1932 THIEKDKGTSR
+1932 THVEKEKGTSR
-1943 TDGPPRR
+1943 TDGPSRR

-1975 LNEEACEDVLDVP
+1975 LNEEACEDVFDVP
-1988 SSSVVPTD
+1988 SSATVPPD
-1996 SLSGSTS
+1996 SLSGPVPTS
-2003 AAAQDTD
+2003 AQDTD
-2010 YVILQSNPLLHWVPV
+2010 YVILHASPLFHWAPI
-2025 NDEPETSDDS
+2025 NDD
-2035 SLEST
+2035 LESSGSESSHDST
-2040 VHLQRTNSQRSI
+2040 IHLQRTNSQRSI
-2052 ASQLST
+2052 TSQLST
-2058 RSTCSFGRKDSKK
+2058 RSTCSYGHRASRRS
-2071 AGSNA
+2071 GSNT
-2076 ASSRPASLF
+2076 SGRPASLF

-2105 VANNIPLRPTISTP
+2105 TSNNIPLKPTSFMP
-2119 IKKRRSTSTLNEEV
+2119 VKQRRSTSTLNDEII
-2133 VISVP
+2133 ISVP
-2138 VANSSLEKL
+2138 VPTSSLEKL
-2147 SKLKDRL
+2147 TKLKDRL
-2154 MGTLPTSP
+2154 ISTLPA
-2162 APGESEDESTPL
+2162 APTTADSDDESTPL

-2181 THSQSDSVFKHDYS
+2181 THSQSDSVFRNDCS
-2195 EENSSSVSSNKSL
+2195 AENSSSPSSGKSL
-2208 PRDGERSIDVDYP
+2208 PKDGERSLDIDYS
-2221 DTVSL
+2221 DTVSV
-2226 MVRESSHVRF
+2226 MIRESSQSRSF
-2236 LSRQDAEEW
+2236 SRQDAHDWE
-2245 DNPETPV
+2245 NPETPV

>member
-1 MRKAKDDRIKITTHH
+1 MRKAKDERIKITAAF
-16 FRISIEEEDD
+16 FRISFDEEDSEKEDEKEASLIKESKKTFSQASDDGLIRARKKSSIAKAEISSNLAASDPEFSASTSYVRSCAFKRLQSSESVDLPKVSSSLNNVDEHAILNRHTSRKEYNKDSEAVSKIKSQRLIAPMANSDRVFSEHRTFIAKDSSARLQPSSIEEARTHTKSITV
-26 DQDDKGEKTLRDL
+26 DKSRHSQLTQNFLEIPS
-39 VEVASALAERRISIK
+39 EASEFSEHFCSPK
-54 IEADTETS
+54 SSE
-62 LATDSRNILDHPLS
+62 
-76 QSHASTGDQKE
+76 QSTGEYSHSDTRKVH
-87 KSRESSSVPRFER
+87 KSVPR
-100 GLRTPR
+100 
-106 GSVKRKED
+106 SV
-114 DGFEEKPEI
+114 PLVTTT
-123 DAFEGAGDSG
+123 AQDSL
-133 GSKVRD
+133 D
-139 DPGNRS
+139 
-145 EIEEFEDASR
+145 E
-155 SGAAGQARIEGRGAE
+155 
-170 TLVEAVVPIEDRPS
+170 
-184 DAGIRPMTSAGR
+184 
-196 NLAGF
+196 
-201 HGGNLVD
+201 
-208 LPSSRKHAAGATS
+208 
-221 CRNASSNQRFAR
+221 
-233 WPSSASHH
+233 
-241 PSDAGYNRD
+241 
-250 QLVKSD
+250 
-256 DTVSFDKNDSKKAH
+256 
-270 AAAKW
+270 
-275 PDAFGTFQQVDAK
+275 
-288 QARRFSSSDQA
+288 
-299 KLRFWNF
+299 
-306 METNDAE
+306 
-313 SHAKLFEDASE
+313 
-324 AAGSSKPLTED
+324 
-335 GKKIPANQAE
+335 
-345 QRFRDSDTEPKKTGP
+345 
-360 KSSKETSSS
+360 KSSKNGS
-369 LQSEETAKVPVI
+369 
-381 SKIQVEQSTMLA
+381 
-393 YQTNVTPQTT
+393 
-403 PLLIRRYLRTES
+403 RRS
-415 EKLSSLD
+415 
-422 LGESLKK
+422 
-429 QDSLGTENT
+429 
-438 KLPSTSMDDASQ
+438 
-450 VRSKRRQTLPTLDT
+450 TLPMTIADLSQKST
-464 CQSPSKTPKTPSYG
+464 FHEKNTTTTQNLPTFE
-478 DILSG
+478 DILAG
-483 TSVNPIRRSS
+483 TSVNPIRKFS
-493 IASAAICSSLVPSL
+493 IANAAICSSLAPSL
-507 AGACP
+507 LGA
-512 VIPDCLLPA
+512 IPGVPNSLLPN
-521 GEESAATNDHPV
+521 GDHRHGNLHRSASSATLSNLSTASTAISDDT
-533 ESPAKTGGGL
+533 SIGRTRRGL
-543 RLKLPFLRLHIPE
+543 KSFLRLHIPGPYLDTAWHDAE
-556 HQHPTSWED
+556 DYYHHLHHQ
-565 DSNGHH
+565 
-571 SHTHHHDHHHHHHVF
+571 HDHHHLHHLF
-586 PHFHVPTITF
+586 PHIHVPTITF
-596 TATGGDGE
+596 TAPATDGT
-604 SGRKFNFGIRRHSQ
+604 GRKFNFAIRRHSHA
-618 TTLHRTDSMV
+618 TLHRSDSMV
-628 SLCYRSLASYI
+628 SLCYRSLTSYI
-639 TDDNLAGLQNFLENK
+639 TDDNLAGLQSFLENK
-654 RVQVDDRDENGSTAL
+654 RVQVDDRDENNSTAL
-669 ILAATKGK
+669 IFAATKGK
-677 IHIVRELINHGADVN
+677 IHFVRELINHGADVN
-692 AEDGDNWTAL
+692 AEDADNWTAL
-702 LCAAKEGHTDVCLEL
+702 LCAAKEGHTEICLEL

-738 TYKGRSPT
+738 TYKGRSAT

-813 DTLLKAGANVDT
+813 DILLKAGANVDT

-837 TLGNHVDVVLLL
+837 TLGNHVEVALLL
-849 LEHKPNVNA
+849 LDHKPNVNA

-871 REGHHEIANALLNA
+871 REGHHEIASALLNA
-885 GAYVNIQDRAG
+885 GAYVNIQDRTG

-909 GVVESLLKKYA
+909 SVVESLLKKYA

-935 AVEKGNIPILKLLL
+935 AVEKGNVQILKLLL
-949 NANPDLEVATKDGD
+949 NANPDLEIATKDGD

-998 LHIAMRA
+998 LHVAMRA

-1035 NIDINHPKTILGQ
+1035 NIDVNHPKTILGQ

-1103 NKLREEM
+1103 NKLKEEM

-1119 PVFQFSFLLF
+1119 PVFQFSSLLF
-1129 VVVSHVSLL
+1129 LVAVHISLVVGL
-1138 VGITIGLALQS
+1138 IIGLTLQS
-1149 WIVGLVCG
+1149 WIIGLSCG
-1157 ISLIVITY
+1157 ISLLVIVYI
-1165 TFLILI
+1165 FLLLV

-1179 WYWPYNFTVAL
+1179 WYWPYNLTVAL
-1190 TTKLNSLKLLLQV
+1190 TTKLNALKLLLQV
-1203 IFCHPPGGRV
+1203 IFCHPPGGQC
-1213 HDGVTAQPIKFY
+1213 HDSIAVQPIKFY

-1251 SIENDYGSL
+1251 SIENDFGLL

-1269 PKPDKSTTTW
+1269 PKPDKSTTKW
-1279 KWRHLCCLPYIVI
+1279 KWRHLCCLPYIII

-1303 ISVLTVY
+1303 LSVLTVY
-1310 LIDISSN
+1310 FIDMSSD
-1317 EPTIER
+1317 EPTIDR

-1329 MITVALILGVSI
+1329 MITIGLVLAVSI

-1348 NRTLQALV
+1348 SRTLRALV

-1386 SLMTEMVKC
+1386 SLMTEMIKC

-1462 TESNIGG
+1462 SESNIGG

-1488 RKVKI
+1488 RKVKV

-1499 HSRKT
+1499 YCKKT
-1504 TWTEA
+1504 VWTEA

-1523 SMSSRRLSTES
+1523 SVSNRRLSSES
-1534 GIMNSNEKL
+1534 AIMNSNEKL
-1543 KPQSRKGSRKLRLS
+1543 KPQTRKGSRKLRLS

-1641 YDMYEDNLDDSMSLK
+1641 YDMCEESLDDNMSLK
-1656 SLYDKI
+1656 SLYDKV

-1668 LKEVQP
+1668 LREVQP

-1683 KLDIFLTFHRSS
+1683 KLDVFLTFHRSS
-1695 LLVSDMKIFLPFT
+1695 LLISDMKIFLPFT

-1728 ETGVGQYKQYTPWT
+1728 DANLYKQ
-1742 MHNGGQEPWNAGRS
+1742 AGIWPEQWAPQR
-1756 GRAMKYTRTPSLQVP
+1756 GMLTNRHMKLIKQSSLQGSVP
-1771 APVPATPSWCMQPS
+1771 PTPSWAYQPNIE
-1785 YDWQTPGWVSMPPME
+1785 WQTPPTWMQMPPME
-1800 PTIKP
+1800 PAPKP

-1816 LEIKLSSLTVNG
+1816 LETKLSSLSVNG

-1834 RIESL
+1834 KIDSL
-1839 NPNQA
+1839 NATQA
-1844 PQYKNVIKENNIN
+1844 PAYKQVVKENNIN

-1870 RVLKMAF
+1870 KVFKMTF

-1884 MVIASLR
+1884 MVIVSLR
-1891 ELELSFFSTHEEG
+1891 EMELSSFTYEEG

-1913 SEQIQR
+1913 SEQILR
-1919 KDHSLQTTSIRVP
+1919 KDHALQNNSIRMPAHV
-1932 THIEKDKGTSR
+1932 EKEKGASR
-1943 TDGPPRR
+1943 TDGSVRR
-1950 DQTKQSIMEKQVT
+1950 DQNKQSIMEKQVT

-1988 SSSVVPTD
+1988 SSTSLVAPTTD
-1996 SLSGSTS
+1996 SLSSGEPTS
-2003 AAAQDTD
+2003 
-2010 YVILQSNPLLHWVPV
+2010 LPL
-2025 NDEPETSDDS
+2025 
-2035 SLEST
+2035 
-2040 VHLQRTNSQRSI
+2040 
-2052 ASQLST
+2052 
-2058 RSTCSFGRKDSKK
+2058 
-2071 AGSNA
+2071 
-2076 ASSRPASLF
+2076 
-2085 VSPPPSP
+2085 
-2092 RPAFRS
+2092 
-2098 KSTDENY
+2098 
-2105 VANNIPLRPTISTP
+2105 
-2119 IKKRRSTSTLNEEV
+2119 TLPV
-2133 VISVP
+2133 VIVQEP
-2138 VANSSLEKL
+2138 
-2147 SKLKDRL
+2147 
-2154 MGTLPTSP
+2154 
-2162 APGESEDESTPL
+2162 
-2174 VSELSTP
+2174 
-2181 THSQSDSVFKHDYS
+2181 SQSDQNSDTSVEYS
-2195 EENSSSVSSNKSL
+2195 AN
-2208 PRDGERSIDVDYP
+2208 Y
-2221 DTVSL
+2221 
-2226 MVRESSHVRF
+2226 
-2236 LSRQDAEEW
+2236 
-2245 DNPETPV
+2245 

>member
-26 DQDDKGEKTLRDL
+26 DEKKEDENSSRDTD
-39 VEVASALAERRISIK
+39 RRISIT
-54 IEADTETS
+54 IEADSVITGQDENVSEQSFCIRNGSRES
-62 LATDSRNILDHPLS
+62 LESCDREKLDRN
-76 QSHASTGDQKE
+76 QSHESKASSDSKENDFDREFLSETPRDEISTSADQKE
-87 KSRESSSVPRFER
+87 RSEIIRSRRHSVEYEHANSMKNIDYSFASSSLPSTKVFQARDTVYDPPVAFEIPRSNSETQSSSVTRIGNPSNEQIH
-100 GLRTPR
+100 
-106 GSVKRKED
+106 SVINT
-114 DGFEEKPEI
+114 EI
-123 DAFEGAGDSG
+123 QENM
-133 GSKVRD
+133 VLTQR
-139 DPGNRS
+139 NRS
-145 EIEEFEDASR
+145 S
-155 SGAAGQARIEGRGAE
+155 S
-170 TLVEAVVPIEDRPS
+170 VS
-184 DAGIRPMTSAGR
+184 TS
-196 NLAGF
+196 
-201 HGGNLVD
+201 
-208 LPSSRKHAAGATS
+208 
-221 CRNASSNQRFAR
+221 
-233 WPSSASHH
+233 
-241 PSDAGYNRD
+241 
-250 QLVKSD
+250 
-256 DTVSFDKNDSKKAH
+256 
-270 AAAKW
+270 
-275 PDAFGTFQQVDAK
+275 
-288 QARRFSSSDQA
+288 
-299 KLRFWNF
+299 
-306 METNDAE
+306 
-313 SHAKLFEDASE
+313 
-324 AAGSSKPLTED
+324 
-335 GKKIPANQAE
+335 
-345 QRFRDSDTEPKKTGP
+345 
-360 KSSKETSSS
+360 
-369 LQSEETAKVPVI
+369 
-381 SKIQVEQSTMLA
+381 
-393 YQTNVTPQTT
+393 
-403 PLLIRRYLRTES
+403 PLLIRRCYKIRSTVS
-415 EKLSSLD
+415 RSSSLN
-422 LGESLKK
+422 ESSSVSK
-429 QDSLGTENT
+429 DED
-438 KLPSTSMDDASQ
+438 PSTIDRPSNSQ
-450 VRSKRRQTLPTLDT
+450 IEEIKTTRRQTLPTIDGNLSENAPK
-464 CQSPSKTPKTPSYG
+464 SPTYE
-478 DILSG
+478 DIISG
-483 TSVNPIRRSS
+483 TGVNPIRRSS
-493 IASAAICSSLVPSL
+493 IANAAICSSLAPSL
-507 AGACP
+507 VSAYPG
-512 VIPDCLLPA
+512 IPNCLLPA
-521 GEESAATNDHPV
+521 GERESSNEQEAGTSGIN
-533 ESPAKTGGGL
+533 GRRL
-543 RLKLPFLRLHIPE
+543 RLPFLKIHIPA
-556 HQHPTSWED
+556 HQPATSWEEERF
-565 DSNGHH
+565 NH
-571 SHTHHHDHHHHHHVF
+571 SYYHHHHHHHHHHHVF

-596 TATGGDGE
+596 TAPTTDGE
-604 SGRKFNFGIRRHSQ
+604 TGRKFNFGIRRQSQ
-618 TTLHRTDSMV
+618 PTLHRTDSMV

-654 RVQVDDRDENGSTAL
+654 RVQIDDRDENGSTAL

-677 IHIVRELINHGADVN
+677 IHFVRELINHGAEVN

-801 VWASRKGNVEIV
+801 IWASRKGHVEIV
-813 DTLLKAGANVDT
+813 DALLKAGANVDT

-871 REGHHEIANALLNA
+871 RDGHHEIANALLNA
-885 GAYVNIQDRAG
+885 GAYVNIQDRSG

-935 AVEKGNIPILKLLL
+935 AVEKGNIPVLKLLL
-949 NANPDLEVATKDGD
+949 NANPDLEIATKDGD

-1129 VVVSHVSLL
+1129 AVVTHVSLL
-1138 VGITIGLALQS
+1138 VGTTIGLALQS
-1149 WIVGLVCG
+1149 WIVGLASG
-1157 ISLIVITY
+1157 LSLIVVTY
-1165 TFLILI
+1165 TFLILV

-1203 IFCHPPGGRV
+1203 IFSHPPGSRV
-1213 HDGVTAQPIKFY
+1213 HDGVTVQPIKFY

-1251 SIENDYGSL
+1251 SIENDFGSL

-1310 LIDISSN
+1310 LIDISSS

-1329 MITVALILGVSI
+1329 MITVALILAVSI

-1348 NRTLQALV
+1348 SRTLQALV

-1377 FIQTLRSEV
+1377 FIQTLKSEV
-1386 SLMTEMVKC
+1386 NLMTEMVKC

-1488 RKVKI
+1488 RKVKV

-1509 EESVNYTAT
+1509 EESVNYTTT

-1523 SMSSRRLSTES
+1523 SVSNRRLSTES

-1619 HLASWIN
+1619 HLAIWIN

-1641 YDMYEDNLDDSMSLK
+1641 YDMYEETLDDNMSLK

-1668 LKEVQP
+1668 LREVQP

-1728 ETGVGQYKQYTPWT
+1728 EAALGPYKQYSPWT
-1742 MHNGGQEPWNAGRS
+1742 LHGNGHEQLGKS
-1756 GRAMKYTRTPSLQVP
+1756 GLTNRNVKFVRTPSLQGP
-1771 APVPATPSWCMQPS
+1771 MPPVPSTPSWCVQPS
-1785 YDWQTPGWVSMPPME
+1785 FDWQPSPWMQMPPPPPPPPSME
-1800 PTIKP
+1800 PKIKP

-1816 LEIKLSSLTVNG
+1816 LETRLSSLSVNG

-1839 NPNQA
+1839 SSHHA
-1844 PQYKNVIKENNIN
+1844 PQYKQVVKENNIN

-1870 RVLKMAF
+1870 KVLKMAF

-1884 MVIASLR
+1884 MVLVSLR
-1891 ELELSFFSTHEEG
+1891 EIELSSFSTHEEAS
-1904 PRSVRFTVG
+1904 RSVRFTVG

-1919 KDHSLQTTSIRVP
+1919 KDHALQSTSIRVP
-1932 THIEKDKGTSR
+1932 THVEKEKGNSR
-1943 TDGPPRR
+1943 TDGAPRR

-1988 SSSVVPTD
+1988 SSTVVSTD
-1996 SLSGSTS
+1996 SLPGSNS
-2003 AAAQDTD
+2003 AAPQDTD

-2025 NDEPETSDDS
+2025 TDELETSDDS
-2035 SLEST
+2035 SFEST

-2052 ASQLST
+2052 TSQHST
-2058 RSTCSFGRKDSKK
+2058 RSACSFGRKDMRK
-2071 AGSNA
+2071 GGGNSN
-2076 ASSRPASLF
+2076 SSRPVSLV

-2105 VANNIPLRPTISTP
+2105 VANNIPMRSTISTP
-2119 IKKRRSTSTLNEEV
+2119 MKKRRSTSTLNDEIV
-2133 VISVP
+2133 LSVP
-2138 VANSSLEKL
+2138 VPNSSLEKL
-2147 SKLKDRL
+2147 TKLKDRL
-2154 MGTLPTSP
+2154 MGTLPVSP

-2181 THSQSDSVFKHDYS
+2181 THSQSDSVFKHDCS
-2195 EENSSSVSSNKSL
+2195 EENSSSISSNKSL
-2208 PRDGERSIDVDYP
+2208 PRDGERSVDVVDYS

-2226 MVRESSHVRF
+2226 MVRESSQVRF
-2236 LSRQDAEEW
+2236 LSRQTAEEW